1 MVNVIRVVYNT
12 FLRRGSTF
20 VLTMVV
26 GAVFFERLTDKYIDM
41 YWEHLNKGKLWKH
54 IEHKY
59 REDS

>member
-20 VLTMVV
+20 LLTMVV
-26 GAVFFERLTDKYIDM
+26 GAVFFERLTDKWIDS
-41 YWEHLNKGKLWKH
+41 YWGRMNRGKLWKD

-59 REDS
+59 TGED